1 MAVPKIKELRALPD
15 ESLIDAHDNKAKDTE
30 AGVAYYLDE
39 LARRDQS
46 RQTEAM
52 LAYTRWIIVMTAV
65 VTLATIANPVIA
77 YLMFRKV

>member
-1 MAVPKIKELRALPD
+1 MAVPKIKELRALLD
-15 ESLIDAHDNKAKDTE
+15 ETLIDAHDKKAESTE

-52 LAYTRWIIVMTAV
+52 LSYTRWIIAMTV
-65 VTLATIANPVIA
+65 IVTLATIANLVIA
-77 YLMFRKV
+77 YLMFRKM